1 MVRFNFFQEHGAFI
15 RDAESGKS
23 RVDFEAMQKAMTDLS
38 ATLLILQGDGDYEGA
53 SNLTN
58 SKGVI
63 GVGLQADLD
72 RLTAAKIPVDIT
84 FIQGADELGLD

>member
-1 MVRFNFFQEHGAFI
+1 
-15 RDAESGKS
+15 
-23 RVDFEAMQKAMTDLS
+23 MQTAMTELS

-63 GVGLQADLD
+63 GAGLQADLD